1 MKKVNLLLM
10 VLIQILFVT
19 SSFSQELFI
28 NEVITKTSKNISVNA
43 KNGNTNTSDYQYE
56 RQIIDDYLKQINP
69 NFYTGNIKV
78 IVGLTKKEHYR
89 FEVFLQRYIS

>member
-1 MKKVNLLLM
+1 M

-43 KNGNTNTSDYQYE
+43 KNGNTNTGDYQYE

-69 NFYTGNIKV
+69 NFYISLWFLGK
-78 IVGLTKKEHYR
+78 IVYDR
-89 FEVFLQRYIS
+89 